1 MGLGGDAHVALA
13 LLGVGGQGGVLAV
26 HQIVQHLGHRGL
38 PPAED
43 VHVVGDDDVLLAA
56 LEIGHHVVFQHGG
69 QLAGGAGQHD
79 DGAAVLRLE
88 RAPRGGAVVV
98 LEHVAALG
106 QPGLFLLVL
115 ADVLLVEVVLDAL
128 QAGLVEHQLLPG
140 AGGGSLLGQVIGG
153 GPQAPCH
160 NQQTAAGD
168 GRLHRMAQALH
179 IVPHHGGVQ
188 QVDAQPRELLGHNGR
203 IQIDHL
209 AQQQLGAHRNN
220 LSVHLGSSFSD
231 CSWSRG
237 SAGSPKNRE
246 P

>member
-1 MGLGGDAHVALA
+1 MNYVKKCYKNIFKNFASIKKCLAFLQGIWQKWRHSIRNGAVFSYSFRGLHKGRPLQLSQRLA
-13 LLGVGGQGGVLAV
+13 DGVPD
-26 HQIVQHLGHRGL
+26 HQIRRQVPG
-38 PPAED
+38 
-43 VHVVGDDDVLLAA
+43 
-56 LEIGHHVVFQHGG
+56 HGG
-69 QLAGGAGQHD
+69 FVD
-79 DGAAVLRLE
+79 
-88 RAPRGGAVVV
+88 
-98 LEHVAALG
+98 
-106 QPGLFLLVL
+106 
-115 ADVLLVEVVLDAL
+115 
-128 QAGLVEHQLLPG
+128 EHQLLPG
-140 AGGGSLLGQVIGG
+140 AGGGGLLGQVVGG

-160 NQQTAAGD
+160 NQQAAAGD